1 MQRTFLCLALLLA
14 LPVQA
19 GDDCGE
25 IRTAKE
31 KTYGF
36 RPLELNGDARE
47 AKSKQMDAFW
57 EMVKQQES
65 PGVACLASLL
75 KEERNDGFFLFDGAS
90 LLFSLDPSEKQW
102 TVIVD
107 SVQRSD
113 LSQIDMGGYVH
124 FLVRLG
130 KAGADIGGLARLY
143 LEREKVDAYLAAHS
157 MKLERWMGALFIYG
171 SMPAEL
177 SGRHLREALQSQSP
191 EASGIAAVLLAL
203 NADEVAFR
211 ALHEFTGFEALPA
224 QHRDRAK
231 ALRTYAPYQP
241 PSSPLK
247 FTREQV
253 LEYLGQIA
261 HTREDL
267 DRAFE
272 REMEWEEKSPELK
285 ALRDSN
291 SKDYFQRKT
300 EESPPFTSLSGHVR
314 FLESAIATLTEA
326 DLAAV
331 REARRKAVAV
341 SDEAIYEF
349 FAYSAILQG
358 VVNRLDLYRDYRL
371 R

>member
-1 MQRTFLCLALLLA
+1 MLA

-19 GDDCGE
+19 SGDCGE
-25 IRTAKE
+25 VRAAKE
-31 KTYGF
+31 KIYGF
-36 RPLELNGDARE
+36 RPAELNHEAQK
-47 AKSKQMDAFW
+47 AKSEEMDGFW
-57 EMVKQQES
+57 KLVKQQGS
-65 PGVACLASLL
+65 AGAACLAALL
-75 KEERNDGFFLFDGAS
+75 QEERDDGFFLFDGAS
-90 LLFSLDPSEKQW
+90 LLFSVDPSEQQW
-102 TVIVD
+102 PVIVS

-143 LEREKVDAYLAAHS
+143 LEREKVDAYLTMHS
-157 MKLERWMGALFIYG
+157 MQLERWMGAMFMYG

-177 SGRHLREALQSQSP
+177 SGPHLREALKSESQ
-191 EASGIAAVLLAL
+191 EARGIAAMLLAL
-203 NADEVAFR
+203 NMNEEGFR
-211 ALHEFTGFEALPA
+211 ALHEFPGFDALPA
-224 QHRDRAK
+224 HHRDQAK
-231 ALRTYAPYQP
+231 ALRTFQPYQAPKTP
-241 PSSPLK
+241 PK
-247 FTREQV
+247 FTRQQV

-261 HTREDL
+261 HTREEV

-272 REMEWEEKSPELK
+272 REMEWEEKHPELQ

-291 SKDYFQRKT
+291 SKDYFRRKT

-331 REARRKAVAV
+331 REARRRAVAV

-349 FAYSAILQG
+349 FAYTAILHG
-358 VVNRLDLYRDYRL
+358 VVNRLDLYKEYRL